1 MRIQPLHLCT
11 GITLITSEKEITM
24 KAFWKGI
31 ASVLFYAIGAAL
43 LVYAAARSLMF
54 IQSTLPADQQIIGFL
69 ALAATSGGMIAWLLV
84 FLHKAEGLAQKITAA
99 LMVALDALGE
109 FTLFTFDTLLESGKS
124 GMTATLTPD
133 EIRGVILGMSALI
146 AVNILATVAFHIFD
160 PENIRAMRESFVRDR
175 LESEALKLIEKRGD
189 EIARELAP
197 ALAEQWA
204 KDFESRFSDL
214 RALGLGKL
222 AKDKNKPQDDEE
234 SQDDESAGNW
244 GAWLEGWR
252 AARRNGKQESLP
264 LHSEAQSRLP
274 EFREGETGASP
285 APFQSA
291 ARD

>member
-1 MRIQPLHLCT
+1 
-11 GITLITSEKEITM
+11 
-24 KAFWKGI
+24 
-31 ASVLFYAIGAAL
+31 LFYAIGAAL